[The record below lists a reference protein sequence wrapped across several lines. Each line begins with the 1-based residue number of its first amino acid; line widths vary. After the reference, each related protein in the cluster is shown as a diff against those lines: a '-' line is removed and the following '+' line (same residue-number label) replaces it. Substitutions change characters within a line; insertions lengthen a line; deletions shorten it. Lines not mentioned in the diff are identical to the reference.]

1 MSSISDVTCKSHK
14 QISRTVSVLVSQIV
28 ELSYYWRMW
37 AAGTW
42 NWVDRATWNSFQPVQ
57 FATWN
62 SQWALNTTYPTKITR
77 LFFYFFPCRF
87 SVSGGFH
94 IMSDGDPVPIRHFV
108 WWNTKLFRL
117 LCDLGILTAGIENG
131 MHWPWPSRSFWPF
144 WLRILGNL
152 ACLCDN
158 LS

>member
-14 QISRTVSVLVSQIV
+14 QISITVSVLVSQIV

-37 AAGTW
+37 ATGTW

-77 LFFYFFPCRF
+77 LFFLFFPFCVWWVPHNVWWGPRAR
-87 SVSGGFH
+87 
-94 IMSDGDPVPIRHFV
+94 PIRQNV

-117 LCDLGILTAGIENG
+117 HWSWDSHIWYWKWDTLTLTFKVILAILTQN
-131 MHWPWPSRSFWPF
+131 SRKF
-144 WLRILGNL
+144 G
-152 ACLCDN
+152 
-158 LS
+158 LSVR